1 MPDLGCCTSSHCE
14 AENQVL
20 NLTQVGM
27 VLGFMTISQQTPGLR
42 PSRNLTNHI
51 ALQRLK
57 ISPLGN
63 PQCPQIE
70 TLKFHGSRVSISGE
84 SIRVSCEDRSVLD
97 GSKDYYQKSA
107 VYR

>member
-1 MPDLGCCTSSHCE
+1 M
-14 AENQVL
+14 L
-20 NLTQVGM
+20 NLTL
-27 VLGFMTISQQTPGLR
+27 VLGFMTISQQMSGLR

-84 SIRVSCEDRSVLD
+84 SIRVSCEDRSLTVQRIITRECCVSL
-97 GSKDYYQKSA
+97 SYE
-107 VYR
+107 